1 MCGGDVVDG
10 FMESAASFLCRPLR
24 RELEELLVKL
34 LPVKVL
40 HLLETMRTITG
51 KRSRRGGR
59 GGTFLPSNPVWSQL
73 NVPL

>member
-10 FMESAASFLCRPLR
+10 FMENAASFLCRPLR
-24 RELEELLVKL
+24 REIEELLVKL

-51 KRSRRGGR
+51 MKEYKGRRWR
-59 GGTFLPSNPVWSQL
+59 RRR
-73 NVPL
+73 NVPFE